1 MVYDCIRCTRC
12 FIRYDLR
19 APVGMYRKISIE
31 TTEKRS
37 GIGSATID
45 SLDLVSVHKYRHM

>member
-45 SLDLVSVHKYRHM
+45 SLDLVSVHKYMHM